1 MKADNYEPNERHV
14 QNEDG
19 TECLVWAIVY
29 SVLTCLYRSPYCGLL
44 DSLEYTAVPE
54 GMVGAQVMKGD
65 AIILGIGAALLSSQ
79 ELT

>member
-1 MKADNYEPNERHV
+1 
-14 QNEDG
+14 
-19 TECLVWAIVY
+19 
-29 SVLTCLYRSPYCGLL
+29 LYRSPYCGLL